1 MAVRHKCRPFWAVQ
15 YHPESV
21 CTEGG
26 GLHVIHNFWRL
37 AQTWAKGAT
46 SSMRTLPWNANLQ
59 AVFGHHWPYLP
70 AHSPP
75 RSSVPFLR
83 VITSAVERLGL
94 SVTDVCE
101 SMGAFEESSSF
112 VLLYSASHP
121 GHFSVV
127 GCLSP
132 SSLRITYRVGDRFVS
147 LARDGS
153 LRKSNST
160 PLRILATSPFD
171 APLIILG
178 VFSFF
183 FSTSRNRVSIKTN

>member
-1 MAVRHKCRPFWAVQ
+1 MV
-15 YHPESV
+15 
-21 CTEGG
+21 
-26 GLHVIHNFWRL
+26 
-37 AQTWAKGAT
+37 QTWAKGAT
-46 SSMRTLPWNANLQ
+46 SRMRTLPWNANLQ

-75 RSSVPFLR
+75 CSLVPFLR

-112 VLLYSASHP
+112 VLLDSASHP

-132 SSLRITYRVGDRFVS
+132 SSLRITYRVGDHFVS

-178 VFSFF
+178 AFSFF